1 MSGESAPYAQFL
13 EQLPATIDRLAASAG
28 GETEVHLPLKL
39 DLLPAMLQYL
49 LSTGQMS
56 TDHVAYQSLER
67 LCLLALNKDRM
78 TPANRFAPLLEFA
91 TAQRNMFGAGCE
103 LSG

>member
-13 EQLPATIDRLAASAG
+13 EQLPATIDRLAGGAG
-28 GETEVHLPLKL
+28 GETEVHLLLKL

-56 TDHVAYQSLER
+56 TTTWRINLWSASACSR
-67 LCLLALNKDRM
+67 STRIA
-78 TPANRFAPLLEFA
+78 
-91 TAQRNMFGAGCE
+91 
-103 LSG
+103 